1 MTVKCMLLCEQPLDL
16 GISTGVMWSSSFK
29 GRECEGWGGEKRGHA
44 RILLHVF
51 LQLALI
57 ASQKVLLAR
66 TSLEPL
72 I

>member
-1 MTVKCMLLCEQPLDL
+1 MTMKCMLLREQPLDL
-16 GISTGVMWSSSFK
+16 GISRDVMWSSTLE
-29 GRECEGWGGEKRGHA
+29 GRECEGWGGKKRGHA

-51 LQLALI
+51 LQLASI
-57 ASQKVLLAR
+57 ATQKGLLAR

>member
-1 MTVKCMLLCEQPLDL
+1 MTLKCMLLCEKPLDL
-16 GISTGVMWSSSFK
+16 GIARDVMWSSMFK

-44 RILLHVF
+44 HILLHVF

-72 I
+72 N

>member
-1 MTVKCMLLCEQPLDL
+1 MKCMLLCEQPLDW
-16 GISTGVMWSSSFK
+16 GISRDVAWRSMLK
-29 GRECEGWGGEKRGHA
+29 ECECEGWGGEKRGHA

-57 ASQKVLLAR
+57 ATQKGLLAR

>member
-1 MTVKCMLLCEQPLDL
+1 MTMKCMLLCEQPLDL
-16 GISTGVMWSSSFK
+16 GISRDVMWSSTLK
-29 GRECEGWGGEKRGHA
+29 GREFEGWGGEKRGHA

-57 ASQKVLLAR
+57 ACQKGLLAR
-66 TSLEPL
+66 TSLEPQ

>member
-1 MTVKCMLLCEQPLDL
+1 MEQH
-16 GISTGVMWSSSFK
+16 VK